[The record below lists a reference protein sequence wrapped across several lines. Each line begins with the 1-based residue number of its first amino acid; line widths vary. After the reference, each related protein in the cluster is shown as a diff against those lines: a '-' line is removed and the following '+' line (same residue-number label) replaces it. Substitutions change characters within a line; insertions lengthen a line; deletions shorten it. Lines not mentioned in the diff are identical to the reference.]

1 MSEPWISVI
10 GVGPEGAAGLT
21 PAALEALAAC
31 DHVVCAQRHQGLLDG
46 LLAEKTVH
54 HWPAWHQAR
63 DVIAPL
69 QGQRIA
75 VLGTG
80 EPFHF
85 GVGSS
90 LVRWFGAGAL
100 QVFPVPSAFDRACAR
115 LGWAQQS
122 TLCLSAYGRPLGAVL
137 VQARVGATMLI
148 LGDGGLGLKLGPA
161 LSAMG
166 LGESRM
172 TALSQMD
179 GAAESRVDGRA
190 ADWTAT
196 VDPITTWAV
205 SVEASADAA
214 RDWPGLRHEP
224 FGLPDQA
231 FKHDGKITKR
241 EVRAVSL
248 SALLSAPG
256 GGLWDI
262 GGGSGAIGLEWLRA
276 RPTGRVFAIEPHGER
291 RGFMAKNAARFGL
304 GTDPRDPFTISGEHA
319 PDAYENAGFSPDAVF
334 VGGGLTRD
342 GVLEGA
348 WRALNSGGVL
358 VANAVT
364 LEGQAVLTNWR
375 DQAHGQFST
384 LAVARGEAVGRFTGL
399 RPLMPVLQWVGRK
412 P

>member
-31 DHVVCAQRHQGLLDG
+31 DHVVCAQRHEGLLDG

-172 TALSQMD
+172 TAL
-179 GAAESRVDGRA
+179 
-190 ADWTAT
+190 
-196 VDPITTWAV
+196 
-205 SVEASADAA
+205 
-214 RDWPGLRHEP
+214 
-224 FGLPDQA
+224 
-231 FKHDGKITKR
+231 
-241 EVRAVSL
+241 
-248 SALLSAPG
+248 
-256 GGLWDI
+256 
-262 GGGSGAIGLEWLRA
+262 
-276 RPTGRVFAIEPHGER
+276 
-291 RGFMAKNAARFGL
+291 
-304 GTDPRDPFTISGEHA
+304 
-319 PDAYENAGFSPDAVF
+319 
-334 VGGGLTRD
+334 
-342 GVLEGA
+342 
-348 WRALNSGGVL
+348 
-358 VANAVT
+358 
-364 LEGQAVLTNWR
+364 
-375 DQAHGQFST
+375 
-384 LAVARGEAVGRFTGL
+384 
-399 RPLMPVLQWVGRK
+399 
-412 P
+412 

>member
-1 MSEPWISVI
+1 MSAPWISVI
-10 GVGPEGAAGLT
+10 GVGPEGPAGLT
-21 PAALEALAAC
+21 PAALAALEGCA
-31 DHVVCAQRHQGLLDG
+31 HVVCAPRHEEILGALVAG
-46 LLAEKTVH
+46 KTVH

-63 DVIAPL
+63 KVIASL
-69 QGQRIA
+69 EGQRVA

-90 LVRWFGAGAL
+90 LVRWFGTAAL
-100 QVFPVPSAFDRACAR
+100 EVFPVPSAFDRACAR

-137 VQARVGATMLI
+137 VQARVGAQLLI
-148 LGDGGLGLKLGPA
+148 LGDGELGLRLGPA
-161 LSAMG
+161 LTAMG
-166 LGESRM
+166 LGESRI

-179 GAAESRVDGRA
+179 GGAESRLDGLARA
-190 ADWTAT
+190 WTET

-205 SVEASADAA
+205 TVEADPDAKLA
-214 RDWPGLRHEP
+214 WPGLRREP
-224 FGLPDQA
+224 FGLPDDA

-262 GGGSGAIGLEWLRA
+262 GGGSGAIGLEWLRS
-276 RPTGRVFAIEPHGER
+276 RPTGQVFAIEPHGER
-291 RGFMAKNAARFGL
+291 RGFMARNAARFGL
-304 GTDPRDPFTISGEHA
+304 GTDPRDPFIISGEHA
-319 PDAYENAGFSPDAVF
+319 PDAYQSAGFSPDAIF
-334 VGGGLTRD
+334 VGGGLSRE
-342 GVLEGA
+342 GVLDGA
-348 WRALNSGGVL
+348 WQALNSGGVL

-364 LEGQAVLTNWR
+364 LEGQAVLTQWR
-375 DQAHGQFST
+375 EQAHGDFST
-384 LAVARGEAVGRFTGL
+384 LSITRGEAVGRFTGL

>member
-1 MSEPWISVI
+1 MSAPWISVI
-10 GVGPEGAAGLT
+10 GLGPEGSAGLT
-21 PAALEALAAC
+21 TAALEALAEC
-31 DHVVCAQRHQGLLDG
+31 EHVVCAPRHEGLLGD
-46 LLAEKTVH
+46 LVAEKTVH

-63 DVIAPL
+63 EVIAPL
-69 QGQRIA
+69 EGQRVA

-90 LVRWFGAGAL
+90 LVRWFGTAAL
-100 QVFPVPSAFDRACAR
+100 SVYPVPSAFDRACAR

-148 LGDGGLGLKLGPA
+148 LGDGELGLRLGPA
-161 LSAMG
+161 LTVMG
-166 LGESRM
+166 LGESRI

-179 GAAESRVDGRA
+179 GAGESRLDGLARE
-190 ADWTAT
+190 WSQT

-205 SVEASADAA
+205 SVEADAEA
-214 RDWPGLRHEP
+214 NSHWPGLRHEP

-241 EVRAVSL
+241 EVRSVSL
-248 SALLSAPG
+248 SALLSAQG
-256 GGLWDI
+256 GGLWDV

-276 RPTGRVFAIEPHGER
+276 RPTGKVFAIEPHGER

-304 GTDPRDPFTISGEHA
+304 GTDPRDPFAISGEHA
-319 PDAYENAGFSPDAVF
+319 PDAYQNAGFSPDAIF
-334 VGGGLTRD
+334 IGGGLSRK
-342 GVLEGA
+342 GVIDGA

-375 DQAHGQFST
+375 EQAHGKFST
-384 LAVARGEAVGRFTGL
+384 LAIARGEAVGRFTGL